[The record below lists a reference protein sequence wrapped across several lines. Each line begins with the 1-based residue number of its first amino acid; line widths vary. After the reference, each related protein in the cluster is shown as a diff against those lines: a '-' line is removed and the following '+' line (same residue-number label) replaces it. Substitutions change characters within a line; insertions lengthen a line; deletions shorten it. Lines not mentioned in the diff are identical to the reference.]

1 MSRPQPMGVSGIDTD
16 IITGK
21 PRQPK
26 TLEEQQA
33 EAGLKETQAIQE
45 AVQLIQELP
54 GVLPIMARKL
64 EQRLMTLMKTDS
76 HCRSILQMIG
86 AFRLK
91 VEVAPDIAAKIRR
104 QAMGPVLN
112 SMTDETEV
120 ARKDTDQE

>member
-1 MSRPQPMGVSGIDTD
+1 MGVSGIDTD

-21 PRQPK
+21 PCQPK

-45 AVQLIQELP
+45 AFQLVQELP
-54 GVLPIMARKL
+54 AVLPIMARQL
-64 EQRLMTLMKTDS
+64 ENRLIELMKADP

-86 AFRLK
+86 AFRVK

-104 QAMGPVLN
+104 QAMGPILN
-112 SMTDETEV
+112 SMTDETQV
-120 ARKDTDQE
+120 AREDTDQE